1 MKRAGVGMS
10 PVRDKIYRGPYKDGR
25 APKNYGDSYMLTMSQ
40 HTIENRESQVI
51 V

>member
-1 MKRAGVGMS
+1 MKRAGGGMS